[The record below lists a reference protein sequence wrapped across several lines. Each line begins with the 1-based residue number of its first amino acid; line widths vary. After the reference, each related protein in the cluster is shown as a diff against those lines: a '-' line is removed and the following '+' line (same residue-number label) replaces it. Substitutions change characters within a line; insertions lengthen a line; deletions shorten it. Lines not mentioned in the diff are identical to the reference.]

1 MRAAARSLTTIVSV
15 PKQRNTKEENAAIK
29 AGKTPEGE
37 RRGQTDAGHPA
48 STAGSGPA
56 DAATRSTGGA
66 YRRRDPYYLNL
77 ISFRNLASFCAD
89 YNLRLIN
96 PALQLFCFCLIKDLN
111 RSFTPE

>member
-1 MRAAARSLTTIVSV
+1 MASTKAWIVLFSGSV
-15 PKQRNTKEENAAIK
+15 R
-29 AGKTPEGE
+29 E

-48 STAGSGPA
+48 SIAGSGPA
-56 DAATRSTGGA
+56 DAATRSIGGA